1 VLQRLPQLPGLQGL
15 RVDWVLARRPRP
27 EVVAWLA
34 QHVPGAQLL
43 QALPEDARPDLL
55 VECAGHSA
63 IATHVLPALRR
74 GIPCL
79 VVSVGALA
87 APGLVEELADAA
99 RQGYTCSCCPGP
111 SVPST
116 HWPRPAKGLA
126 QVTYT
131 GTKPAAAWKGTPAER
146 CAIWRR

>member
-1 VLQRLPQLPGLQGL
+1 MRIALVGCGAIGSEVLQRLPQLSGLQGL
-15 RVDWVLARRPRP
+15 RVDWVLARQPRP
-27 EVVAWLA
+27 DVAAWLA

-87 APGLVEELADAA
+87 ANPKTSALTVFSVLRALRNAVAPLA
-99 RQGYTCSCCPGP
+99 
-111 SVPST
+111 
-116 HWPRPAKGLA
+116 
-126 QVTYT
+126 
-131 GTKPAAAWKGTPAER
+131 
-146 CAIWRR
+146 I